1 MHSCHGRRCTV
12 CCSFLRVEWH
22 LNSLPEEERLG
33 GVALRLGL
41 RHLITRGCGTQ
52 QPSHEIVVEDE
63 EVRRASV
70 RLDATPPSCPPTLS
84 VQCLRHGMSDCGRG
98 VRRSATLCS
107 LVCSACVPHAHFL
120 VSACGVHM
128 RAAGGMRLGLGLL
141 RSSISHLTGRLL
153 SASSPSPYRLLTA
166 SLPCVSSQ
174 YRPINFGKAVP
185 GLLEEHFRHVERK
198 DKLTKGPRVAESGEL
213 MHGQLPLGIS
223 WNVSTHKRPVEGRT
237 LFTVHDRNG
246 TTTAFQFLG

>member
-63 EVRRASV
+63 E
-70 RLDATPPSCPPTLS
+70 
-84 VQCLRHGMSDCGRG
+84 
-98 VRRSATLCS
+98 
-107 LVCSACVPHAHFL
+107 
-120 VSACGVHM
+120 
-128 RAAGGMRLGLGLL
+128 
-141 RSSISHLTGRLL
+141 
-153 SASSPSPYRLLTA
+153 
-166 SLPCVSSQ
+166 